1 MAIRILNRPVIN
13 IAQQPLHCPTLE
25 KHYQL
30 YNTPALPFGVLAR
43 FTVEYLAEKQLVGI
57 SMVIQCKII
66 LIGDAAVGKTS
77 LISRFVE
84 GRFESSYQATLGVDL
99 FNKTITLPNGSV
111 MLNIWDIAGQ
121 TAFAAIRSSFYASAM
136 GVLLVFDLTRPA
148 SFEDI
153 SSWIDDVNGSGLHD
167 TPIVLL
173 GNKSDL
179 NHLRGVSDK
188 SVKKFLANSQRIHT
202 YLETS
207 AKSGGN
213 VEKAFQTLV
222 ETIDPI
228 PTIVKIRK
236 NE

>member
-1 MAIRILNRPVIN
+1 
-13 IAQQPLHCPTLE
+13 
-25 KHYQL
+25 
-30 YNTPALPFGVLAR
+30 VLAR
-43 FTVEYLAEKQLVGI
+43 ATVEYLVKRRLGDI

-66 LIGDAAVGKTS
+66 LIGDGAVGKTS

-99 FNKTITLPNGSV
+99 FNKTVTLPNGSV

-121 TAFAAIRSSFYASAM
+121 SSFATVRSSFYASAM
-136 GVLLVFDLTRPA
+136 GALLVFDLTRPA
-148 SFEDI
+148 SFENI
-153 SSWIDDVNGSGLHD
+153 PSWIDDVNGSGLHSI
-167 TPIVLL
+167 PIVLL

-179 NHLRGVSDK
+179 NHLRGVTK
-188 SVKKFLANSQRIHT
+188 KAVKKFVAESQRIET

-207 AKSGGN
+207 AKSGAN

-228 PTIVKIRK
+228 PTIVRIRK
-236 NE
+236 KG